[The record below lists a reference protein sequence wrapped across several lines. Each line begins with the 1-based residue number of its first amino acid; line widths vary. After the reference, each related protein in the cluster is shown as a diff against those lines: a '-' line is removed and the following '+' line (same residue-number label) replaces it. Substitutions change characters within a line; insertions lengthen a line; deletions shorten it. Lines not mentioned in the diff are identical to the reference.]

1 MSKYPK
7 AIGPYSIY
15 TIEGNIL
22 YTSGQLPVIP
32 ETGEIPEDFESQCR
46 QSFANIAAILEE
58 QKLDFK
64 NVFKLTIY
72 LSDLSH
78 FNTLN
83 QIMTELL
90 EEPYPIRTAY
100 QVAALPKDALIE
112 VEAMA
117 RLTK

>member
-15 TIEGNIL
+15 SIQGNVL
-22 YTSGQLPVIP
+22 YTSGQLPVDP
-32 ETGEIPEDFESQCR
+32 ETGDLKEGFEAQCR

-58 QKLDFK
+58 QKLGLGD
-64 NVFKLTIY
+64 VFKLTIY
-72 LSDLSH
+72 LSDLTY
-78 FNTLN
+78 FGQLN
-83 QIMTELL
+83 QIMSELF

-112 VEAMA
+112 IEAMA
-117 RLTK
+117 SLKN